1 MAVSLQPAAL
11 QGAFGIVLFV
21 VVALAIIVAIVSL
34 LTRSRIY
41 EQIGRGGLSLNEDRA
56 AGVDAAEPTGRL
68 SPAALEQERQE
79 EIRQML
85 QARNERRARRGEAP
99 LDVESELARLTATA
113 PTRTDPQLAEE
124 VRQLVIARNERR
136 ARQGLAPLDVD
147 DEVARE
153 LRELG
158 A

>member
-1 MAVSLQPAAL
+1 
-11 QGAFGIVLFV
+11 
-21 VVALAIIVAIVSL
+21 
-34 LTRSRIY
+34 
-41 EQIGRGGLSLNEDRA
+41 
-56 AGVDAAEPTGRL
+56 
-68 SPAALEQERQE
+68 
-79 EIRQML
+79 ML
-85 QARNERRARRGEAP
+85 QARNERRERRGEAP

-136 ARQGLAPLDVD
+136 ARQGLAPLDVE

>member
-1 MAVSLQPAAL
+1 MAVWPQPAAL

-21 VVALAIIVAIVSL
+21 VVALAVVVAIASL

-56 AGVDAAEPTGRL
+56 PSAPPAEPSGRL
-68 SPAALEQERQE
+68 APAALEQERDD

-85 QARNERRARRGEAP
+85 QARNERRSRRGEAP
-99 LDVESELARLTATA
+99 LDIEAELARLTATTPA
-113 PTRTDPQLAEE
+113 TTDPLLAEE
-124 VRQLVIARNERR
+124 IRQLVIARNERR
-136 ARQGLAPLDVD
+136 ARQGKAPLDVEE
-147 DEVARE
+147 EVARQ